1 MKTLERLTIGVVAL
15 VTASCASTPP
25 MQAPTVNVTGDWVGA
40 WACDDPT
47 KGNGLVVMKL
57 TQSGGRTM
65 GDVNVTG
72 MGVNLTNAGAEA
84 AVSGDEVVLTKG
96 TDVTGSFK
104 VTGDKM
110 EGPFQIATCR
120 GKLTMAR
127 EPGKGTV
134 TTSRLRSVATT
145 VTELDVPSRWIT
157 LRGPQGGTLTMQVDD
172 RVRNLSQ
179 VSVGDTV
186 TVAYYESWAVA
197 LDKPGDPSGSIVVR
211 TAPAGQPPAVFAA
224 RRSTIKAKVTKI
236 DAGKPS
242 VTFMGP
248 RQEQEVSVADDPRV
262 LARLQVGETY
272 DVTYTENL
280 AVAVEKSAKR

>member
-15 VTASCASTPP
+15 VTASCASSPP
-25 MQAPTVNVTGDWVGA
+25 LQAPTVNVTGDWVGA
-40 WACDDPT
+40 WNCDDPT

-57 TQSGGRTM
+57 TQTGGRTM

-110 EGPFQIATCR
+110 EGPFQIPTCR

-145 VTELDVPSRWIT
+145 VTELMSRAGGSRSGDR
-157 LRGPQGGTLTMQVDD
+157 RG
-172 RVRNLSQ
+172 
-179 VSVGDTV
+179 
-186 TVAYYESWAVA
+186 
-197 LDKPGDPSGSIVVR
+197 
-211 TAPAGQPPAVFAA
+211 A
-224 RRSTIKAKVTKI
+224 RSPCRSTI
-236 DAGKPS
+236 G
-242 VTFMGP
+242 
-248 RQEQEVSVADDPRV
+248 
-262 LARLQVGETY
+262 
-272 DVTYTENL
+272 
-280 AVAVEKSAKR
+280 